1 MKTLIIYAS
10 KTGTVEKC
18 VTYMKQKQ
26 RNLEVASIHDLH
38 QEIEEYD
45 CIIIGSPI
53 RMGLLDKKI
62 KDFILRNKECL
73 KRKRTAFFICCC
85 FQENFK
91 TYFEQNIPKDLLENA
106 IVFDSFGG
114 ELDMKKQKGF
124 DKLMT
129 KIVSKMIKKNNK
141 AKILTK
147 NIESFLDK
155 IMDDKISS

>member
-18 VTYMKQKQ
+18 VTYIKQK
-26 RNLEVASIHDLH
+26 RKDMEVVSIYNLSKS
-38 QEIEEYD
+38 IEEYD

-73 KRKRTAFFICCC
+73 KRKRTAYFIYCC

-91 TYFEQNIPKDLLENA
+91 TYFEQNIPKDLLEDA
-106 IVFDSFGG
+106 IALESFGG
-114 ELDMKKQKGF
+114 ELDFKKQKGF

-129 KIVSKMIKKNNK
+129 KMVSKMIKKNNK
-141 AKILTK
+141 AKILTE
-147 NIESFLDK
+147 NIESFLEK
-155 IMDDKISS
+155 IKDDKISS